1 MAQHADLSQY
11 LGYGET
17 GLPLDGR
24 PVRNMDAPHSER
36 HSSHGDLMRNFIIGF
51 SDGLTVPFA
60 LTAGLSSLGSPRLV
74 ILAGLAELFSGAI
87 SMGLGAY
94 LAAVSDA
101 KQYAVEEA
109 RERAE
114 IVQCPLAEE
123 KEIYD
128 IFAEYGIY
136 RVDAYLAVERL
147 KDNPDM
153 WLRFMM
159 DFELKLSKPNK
170 KGAWIE
176 GSVMGI
182 SYLLGGLLPMIPYF
196 AFNNTDHALFTSI
209 GITVV
214 ILIVFGFGKSRLSGD
229 KLKDNWISAGHTLL
243 VGVVA
248 AGASYGIV
256 RALNSSSPVGVKV

>member
-1 MAQHADLSQY
+1 MDVTYFRRAANYRYCTAGQKLARDFVAVSSRFNNPANERLSHGHHPHTTLDPMGPSRERGAPRLGTIYLSEHFTSGRLASDFDKSSATNMMAQHADLSQY

-153 WLRFMM
+153 WLRVR
-159 DFELKLSKPNK
+159 EPC
-170 KGAWIE
+170 A
-176 GSVMGI
+176 
-182 SYLLGGLLPMIPYF
+182 
-196 AFNNTDHALFTSI
+196 TS
-209 GITVV
+209 
-214 ILIVFGFGKSRLSGD
+214 
-229 KLKDNWISAGHTLL
+229 
-243 VGVVA
+243 
-248 AGASYGIV
+248 
-256 RALNSSSPVGVKV
+256 

>member
-1 MAQHADLSQY
+1 MAAHHDVSQY

-17 GLPLDGR
+17 GLPSDSR
-24 PVRNMDAPHSER
+24 PMHTVDAPHPEG
-36 HSSHGDLMRNFIIGF
+36 HSSHSDLMRNFIIGF

-128 IFAEYGIY
+128 IFAVYGIH

-153 WLRFMM
+153 WLRVRV
-159 DFELKLSKPNK
+159 LCILS
-170 KGAWIE
+170 
-176 GSVMGI
+176 
-182 SYLLGGLLPMIPYF
+182 
-196 AFNNTDHALFTSI
+196 
-209 GITVV
+209 
-214 ILIVFGFGKSRLSGD
+214 
-229 KLKDNWISAGHTLL
+229 
-243 VGVVA
+243 
-248 AGASYGIV
+248 
-256 RALNSSSPVGVKV
+256 